1 MVTTVLQL
9 GQRVCRPEVPSGVRI
24 EVWQL
29 GQRNWIGMSVKLVG
43 KDAGRY
49 QFASSISSV
58 RSVRST
64 ARGFKLSGGTG
75 RRRAAQPKE
84 ACSTVALASR
94 SGTGSGKLGNART
107 LGTPAADFTN
117 SSGGSARSWR

>member
-24 EVWQL
+24 VVWQL

-49 QFASSISSV
+49 QFASSASAVSSV
-58 RSVRST
+58 SSS
-64 ARGFKLSGGTG
+64 ARGFNLSGDIG
-75 RRRAAQPKE
+75 RLSRRKP
-84 ACSTVALASR
+84 VRR
-94 SGTGSGKLGNART
+94 S
-107 LGTPAADFTN
+107 P
-117 SSGGSARSWR
+117 

>member
-24 EVWQL
+24 VVWQL

-49 QFASSISSV
+49 QFASSASSASAVSSV
-58 RSVRST
+58 SSS
-64 ARGFKLSGGTG
+64 ARGFNLSGDIG
-75 RRRAAQPKE
+75 RLSRRKP
-84 ACSTVALASR
+84 VRR
-94 SGTGSGKLGNART
+94 S
-107 LGTPAADFTN
+107 P
-117 SSGGSARSWR
+117 